1 MPYNETIDNRIRD
14 AIVKWQQTNS
24 RKMFGGV
31 CHLRNG
37 NMFCGVH
44 KDYLILR
51 LGESSAKEAMANA
64 HVRPFDITGKPM
76 KGWVMVQEKG
86 FESEAELKKCHAKNE
101 KSIDGEKRIEPQLQ
115 RNGRQDKGYERYSEK
130 KCDQRAV

>member
-1 MPYNETIDNRIRD
+1 MPYNESIDHRIRETI
-14 AIVKWQQTNS
+14 AKWRQIDS

-51 LGESSAKEAMANA
+51 LGETSAGEAMDRP

-76 KGWVMVQEKG
+76 KGWVMVAKEG
-86 FESEAELKKCHAKNE
+86 FETEAELRDWLDLAKRFVDTLPPKK
-101 KSIDGEKRIEPQLQ
+101 
-115 RNGRQDKGYERYSEK
+115 
-130 KCDQRAV
+130 

>member
-1 MPYNETIDNRIRD
+1 MPYNETIDNRIRN
-14 AIVKWQQTNS
+14 AIATWKQTSS

-37 NMFCGVH
+37 NMFCGVY

-76 KGWVMVQEKG
+76 KGWVMVEEKG
-86 FESEAELKKCHAKNE
+86 FESEAELKKWLDLAKGFVDTLPP
-101 KSIDGEKRIEPQLQ
+101 K
-115 RNGRQDKGYERYSEK
+115 
-130 KCDQRAV
+130 

>member
-1 MPYNETIDNRIRD
+1 MPYNQTIDKRIRK
-14 AIVKWQQTNS
+14 AIATWQQTSS

-51 LGESSAKEAMANA
+51 LGESSEKEAMSSA

-76 KGWVMVQEKG
+76 KGWVMVEEKG
-86 FESEAELKKCHAKNE
+86 FETEAELKKWLNMAKGFVDTLPP
-101 KSIDGEKRIEPQLQ
+101 KLYGPGTRVT
-115 RNGRQDKGYERYSEK
+115 RVRRH
-130 KCDQRAV
+130 R